1 MNLFYKLIL
10 ALIFYLGF
18 SVNGFTIENKILFKV
33 NNEII
38 TSVDVLNEIK
48 YLNLLN
54 KNLKNFDNNKI
65 YEVAT
70 NSIIKNKVK
79 ENELRKFFKKFD
91 VDKKYLNEITIK
103 YFDKFDIY
111 SIEELQNLLQK
122 NNLSLEE
129 IQKKI
134 TIQILWNNLIFQK
147 FSKNVK
153 IDKKLIKKE
162 ISKKEI
168 QEEFLISEIVF
179 NIKENETLE
188 KKLIIIKNE
197 IIKNN
202 FSNAAI
208 LYSISDTAINGGK
221 VGWVSLNSLSKK
233 IRDQLNN
240 LKVGEIT
247 NPIQIP
253 GGFIILKIENKKEN
267 IVKINIEKEFEKI
280 IKIKTNEQLNQF
292 SNIYYNKVEKDIKIH
307 EL

>member
-1 MNLFYKLIL
+1 MNLFYKLII

-54 KNLKNFDNNKI
+54 KNLKNFDKYKI
-65 YEVAT
+65 YEVAK

-79 ENELRKFFKKFD
+79 ENELRKFFKKLD
-91 VDKKYLNEITIK
+91 VDEKYLNEITIK
-103 YFDKFDIY
+103 YFDKFNLN
-111 SIEELQNLLQK
+111 SIEELEYLLQK
-122 NNLSLEE
+122 NNLILEE

-147 FSKNVK
+147 FSKNIK
-153 IDKKLIKKE
+153 LDKKLIKQQ
-162 ISKKEI
+162 ISNKEI

-179 NIKENETLE
+179 NIKKKETLE
-188 KKLIIIKNE
+188 KKLGIIKNE

-202 FSNAAI
+202 FSDAAI

-233 IRDQLNN
+233 IRDELLNLN
-240 LKVGEIT
+240 VGEIT
-247 NPIQIP
+247 SPIQIP
-253 GGFIILKIENKKEN
+253 GGFIILKIENKREN
-267 IVKINIEKEFEKI
+267 IIQLDIEKEFEKI

-292 SNIYYNKVEKDIKIH
+292 SNIYYNKIEKDIKIH

>member
-1 MNLFYKLIL
+1 M
-10 ALIFYLGF
+10 
-18 SVNGFTIENKILFKV
+18 
-33 NNEII
+33 
-38 TSVDVLNEIK
+38 
-48 YLNLLN
+48 
-54 KNLKNFDNNKI
+54 KNFDNNKI

-233 IRDQLNN
+233 IREQLNN

>member
-188 KKLIIIKNE
+188 KKLVIIKNE

>member
-18 SVNGFTIENKILFKV
+18 FVNGFTIENKILFKV

-233 IRDQLNN
+233 IREQLNN

-292 SNIYYNKVEKDIKIH
+292 SNIYYNKVEKDIKIN